1 MKRMTLTPL
10 AAAIGYLFYFSGHV
24 VFAVIVTPVY
34 IAMSPFPGLRHRFI
48 HGIFRWYVFFLSR
61 RYLPFLGVYRVREIS
76 GLEQALS
83 AGPAVYVVNHRSRM
97 DGPLILSAV
106 PDAAVVIKAAY
117 GRNILYSGFVKH
129 LDFISVEAGSL
140 SSLSTAVQR
149 AQGVLAAGRNVIV
162 FPEGTRSVTGRLLP
176 FRDIAFRLAR
186 SADVPVVPVALQS
199 DLPFMAKRPGSI
211 FPPRT
216 INFTLRFLEP
226 VRLQEKE
233 PLVALV
239 ERVERAIA
247 AQLRELDK
255 GTVWEVKP

>member
-1 MKRMTLTPL
+1 MTLTPVT
-10 AAAIGYLFYFSGHV
+10 AVIGYLFYFTGHL
-24 VFAVIVTPVY
+24 VFSVIVIP
-34 IAMSPFPGLRHRFI
+34 AFFLLSPFPGLRQRFI
-48 HGIFRWYVFFLSR
+48 RGIFRWYVFFLSR
-61 RYLPFLGVYRVREIS
+61 RYLPFLGIYRLREIS
-76 GLEQALS
+76 GLERAQA

-97 DGPLILSAV
+97 DGPLMLATV
-106 PDAAVVIKAAY
+106 PDAAVIIKAAY

-129 LDFISVEAGSL
+129 LDFVSVEAGSL
-140 SSLSTAVQR
+140 SSLAGAVQR
-149 AQGVLAAGRNVIV
+149 AQAVLAAGRNMIV
-162 FPEGTRSVTGRLLP
+162 FPEGTRSATGRLLP

-186 SADVPVVPVALQS
+186 AADVPIVPVVLQS

-216 INFTLRFLEP
+216 INFTIRFLEP

-233 PLVALV
+233 TLVSLV

-255 GTVWEVKP
+255 GTVWEL

>member
-10 AAAIGYLFYFSGHV
+10 AAAIGYLFYFSGHII
-24 VFAVIVTPVY
+24 FTVIVVP
-34 IAMSPFPGLRHRFI
+34 IFLLMSPFPGLRYRFI
-48 HGIFRWYVFFLSR
+48 RGIFQWYVFFLSR
-61 RYLPFLGVYRVREIS
+61 QYLPFLGVYRVREIS
-76 GLEQALS
+76 GLERARS

-97 DGPLILSAV
+97 DGPLMLATV
-106 PDAAVVIKAAY
+106 PDAAVIIKAAY
-117 GRNILYSGFVKH
+117 GRNILYSGFVKY
-129 LDFISVEAGSL
+129 LDFVSVEAGSL
-140 SSLSTAVQR
+140 SSLAGAVQR
-149 AQGVLAAGRNVIV
+149 AQGLLAAGRNMIV

-186 SADVPVVPVALQS
+186 AADVPIVPVVLQS

>member
-1 MKRMTLTPL
+1 MTLTPL
-10 AAAIGYLFYFSGHV
+10 AALIGYLFYFSGHV
-24 VFAVIVTPVY
+24 IFTVVVTPVFFVM
-34 IAMSPFPGLRHRFI
+34 APFPRLRQRFI

-76 GLEQALS
+76 GLERARS
-83 AGPAVYVVNHRSRM
+83 AGPAIYVINHRSRM
-97 DGPLILSAV
+97 DGPLMLAALPDSAV
-106 PDAAVVIKAAY
+106 LIKAAY

-140 SSLSTAVQR
+140 GSLATAVQR
-149 AQGVLAAGRNVIV
+149 AEGVLAAGRNVIV

-186 SADVPVVPVALQS
+186 SADVPVVPVVLHS

-216 INFTLRFLEP
+216 INFTLRCLEP
-226 VRLQEKE
+226 VRLREGE
-233 PLVALV
+233 ALASLV

-247 AQLRELDK
+247 AQLRELDV
-255 GTVWEVKP
+255 GTVWEARV

>member
-1 MKRMTLTPL
+1 MSLTPL
-10 AAAIGYLFYFSGHV
+10 AAFIGYIFYFSGHV
-24 VFAVIVTPVY
+24 IFTVVVTPVY
-34 IAMSPFPGLRHRFI
+34 FALAPFPGPRQRFI
-48 HGIFRWYVFFLSR
+48 NGVFQWYVYFLSR
-61 RYLPFLGVYRVREIS
+61 VYLPFLGVYRVREIS
-76 GLEQALS
+76 GLERARS

-97 DGPLILSAV
+97 DGPLMLATLPGSAV
-106 PDAAVVIKAAY
+106 IIKAAY
-117 GRNILYSGFVKH
+117 GRSILYSGFVKH

-140 SSLSTAVQR
+140 GSLTTAVQR
-149 AQGVLAAGRNVIV
+149 AEGVLAAGRNVIV

-186 SADVPVVPVALQS
+186 SAGVPVVPVVLQS

-233 PLVALV
+233 TLAALV
-239 ERVERAIA
+239 GRVERAIA
-247 AQLRELDK
+247 AHLRELDK
-255 GTVWEVKP
+255 GTVWEVKS

>member
-1 MKRMTLTPL
+1 MTLTPL
-10 AAAIGYLFYFSGHV
+10 AAVIGYLFYFSGHL
-24 VFAVIVTPVY
+24 VFAMIVTPVFLL
-34 IAMSPFPGLRHRFI
+34 MSPFPGLRQRFI

-61 RYLPFLGVYRVREIS
+61 RYLTFLGVYRVREIS
-76 GLEQALS
+76 GLERARS

-97 DGPLILSAV
+97 DGPLMLATVPDSAV
-106 PDAAVVIKAAY
+106 IIKAAY
-117 GRNILYSGFVKH
+117 GRNILYSGFVKY
-129 LDFISVEAGSL
+129 LDFVSVEAGSL
-140 SSLSTAVQR
+140 SSLADAVR
-149 AQGVLAAGRNVIV
+149 KAQELLAAGRNMIV

-186 SADVPVVPVALQS
+186 SANVPIVPVVLQS

-216 INFTLRFLEP
+216 INFTIRFLEP
-226 VRLQEKE
+226 ERLREKE
-233 PLVALV
+233 TLVSLV

>member
-1 MKRMTLTPL
+1 MKLMMLTPL

-24 VFAVIVTPVY
+24 IFAVVVIPVY
-34 IAMSPFPGLRHRFI
+34 VALSPFAALRHRFI

-61 RYLPFLGVYRVREIS
+61 SYLPFLGVYRLREIS
-76 GLEQALS
+76 GLDRALA

-97 DGPLILSAV
+97 DGPLLLSAV
-106 PDAAVVIKAAY
+106 PDAAVIIKAAY
-117 GRNILYSGFVKH
+117 GRNILYSGFVKY
-129 LDFISVEAGSL
+129 LDFISVEPGSL
-140 SSLSTAVQR
+140 SSLATAVQR
-149 AQGVLAAGRNVIV
+149 AQAVLTAGRNIIV

-186 SADVPVVPVALQS
+186 SAGAPIVPVVLHS

-226 VRLQEKE
+226 VRLLQKE
-233 PLVALV
+233 SLVSLV

-247 AQLRELDK
+247 AHLRELDK
-255 GTVWEVKP
+255 GTVWEVQP